1 MEIDENSEDLKSP
14 LSVSITKYNSMS
26 NSLHLFSL
34 NSVGYATRQVG
45 GPGGGVE
52 EFQVTETCF
61 SPRVSPVGGGRFQVQ
76 DKI

>member
-1 MEIDENSEDLKSP
+1 MEINENSEDLKSP

-45 GPGGGVE
+45 GDLGGGVE

-61 SPRVSPVGGGRFQVQ
+61 SHVSPL
-76 DKI
+76 